1 MSEYSL
7 FKEITDKIIRSN
19 LKIRSNFNSLL
30 NELMRELMLIN
41 KNNIIENS
49 NFESKVINNYNK
61 ISVLYPDMSYDEYK
75 NSVVKNIANND
86 PNTILLYMKNPV
98 RQNPFEFLQIYLLE
112 NHFNIKIDRYN
123 KSKFLGTKT
132 FDGICDSTNQI
143 FNCKYIKESGD
154 SQDNQF
160 NDLIKFNVKQNK
172 YMNYLIISGDYGIKK
187 MNKWISENK
196 LETNTYVVI
205 MSDDIKIIPDEA
217 RNMNK
222 DVMNKDVMMKTFN
235 KYYSTNEELIY
246 DMKLTDEILK
256 VCFNNATIIEPFAGD
271 CDLIKLLLNDIENFE
286 SNVRLYDITKIKR
299 IEQLPESSHINFEY
313 EESYDSLLNP
323 VFDSFD
329 KSFVITNPPYTAK
342 NKLSPDVK
350 SKYRELMN
358 DSSIQDLYQIFIK
371 QLIKY
376 NSKIS
381 GGLII
386 VPSNFILGK
395 QSKSIYNEFTRYY
408 IIYKLNIFEKQMF
421 EHTTQSVVS
430 ILFVNEKLST
440 NIDISKRK
448 KIYLH
453 EESSNDALNIIDISN
468 KFDCIQNFDL
478 DYRYQTKNE
487 HNIKVCRNYNIDKN
501 IFKPSR
507 IKVSLIDPDISA
519 HIDEDVNTQ
528 DKNTDR
534 AYLRL
539 CFNKSLM
546 INEESLCEMFNDEIM
561 YLRDSTNSLI
571 FTSYRESSRKRL
583 TFSEVYTIM
592 TYIINCAYDELVCE

>member
-1 MSEYSL
+1 
-7 FKEITDKIIRSN
+7 
-19 LKIRSNFNSLL
+19 
-30 NELMRELMLIN
+30 
-41 KNNIIENS
+41 
-49 NFESKVINNYNK
+49 
-61 ISVLYPDMSYDEYK
+61 
-75 NSVVKNIANND
+75 
-86 PNTILLYMKNPV
+86 
-98 RQNPFEFLQIYLLE
+98 
-112 NHFNIKIDRYN
+112 
-123 KSKFLGTKT
+123 
-132 FDGICDSTNQI
+132 
-143 FNCKYIKESGD
+143 
-154 SQDNQF
+154 
-160 NDLIKFNVKQNK
+160 
-172 YMNYLIISGDYGIKK
+172 
-187 MNKWISENK
+187 
-196 LETNTYVVI
+196 
-205 MSDDIKIIPDEA
+205 
-217 RNMNK
+217 MNK